1 MLLGLNLRNFT
12 VIDEIAVSFGP
23 GLNIITGET
32 GAGKSV
38 IVDAVNVILGDRV
51 SPEYIKTGREEAH
64 LEALFDISDKPA
76 VKERLDALGFD
87 VAGGELLIKR
97 IIYRK
102 GRSRA
107 FINGGIA
114 TLPVLGQASEGIID
128 IFSQHEHQ
136 SLLRAENHVSV
147 LDEYGGHGA
156 LAEAQRALYARF
168 REATREIERLTGDQ
182 RSLYDKED
190 FLKFQR
196 AEIDDALLREGEDK
210 ELEEEK
216 KRLINHERLLTAAS
230 GAYESLYENEPSL
243 LGTLSRLSSDLKDAG
258 RIDPSLKEAGDS
270 IENAAIQLKDAAFT
284 LRDYASGLGTDTGR
298 LEVVEERLH
307 EIQNLKRKYGDT
319 IADILRKR
327 EEIGKE
333 LRSIAGFEE
342 DIERLRAE
350 SEKIEKEMISGTVR
364 LTSLRKK
371 SAEKLS
377 RSLEK
382 ELREV
387 GIRGARFEV
396 SIGEKD
402 ISADG
407 ADDVSFL
414 FSANPDEE
422 PKPLAR
428 VASGGE
434 LSRIMLVLKELISKE
449 DGGSVIIFDEADSGI
464 GGAVAETV
472 GRKIKNLSRSCQV
485 ICITH
490 LPQVAKFADTHLLV
504 TKTLDDGKTLVRI
517 KSLGKEERVKELAR
531 MIGGINVTEK
541 TIEAAKELLNG

>member
-76 VKERLDALGFD
+76 LRKRLDALGFD
-87 VAGGELLIKR
+87 VSGGELLIKR

-107 FINGGIA
+107 LINGGIA
-114 TLPVLGQASEGIID
+114 TIPVLEQASEGIID

-136 SLLRAENHVSV
+136 SLLRAENHVRV
-147 LDEYGGHGA
+147 LDEYGGHGG
-156 LAEAQRALYARF
+156 LAEAQRALYSRF
-168 REATREIERLTGDQ
+168 REVTREIEKLNADQ
-182 RSLYDKED
+182 RNLYDKED
-190 FLKFQR
+190 FLKFQS
-196 AEIDDALLREGEDK
+196 AEIDDALLREGEDE

-216 KRLINHERLLTAAS
+216 KRLVNHERLLAAAS
-230 GAYESLYENEPSL
+230 GAYEALYENEPSL

-258 RIDPSLKEAGDS
+258 GIDPSLKEAGDS

-298 LEVVEERLH
+298 LEVVEDRLH

-350 SEKIEKEMISGTVR
+350 SEKIEKEMKSTAAK
-364 LTSLRKK
+364 LTALRKES
-371 SAEKLS
+371 SARLS
-377 RSLEK
+377 KSLEK
-382 ELREV
+382 ELKEV
-387 GIRGARFEV
+387 GLKSARFEV
-396 SIGEKD
+396 SIGEKN
-402 ISADG
+402 IAADG

-414 FSANPDEE
+414 FSANPDEA
-422 PKPLAR
+422 PKPLVR

-434 LSRIMLVLKELISKE
+434 LSRVMLVLKELISKE

-472 GRKIKNLSRSCQV
+472 GRKIKHLSRSCQV

-504 TKTLDDGKTLVRI
+504 TKTLEDKRTQVRI
-517 KSLGKEERVKELAR
+517 KSLPKEERVKELAR
-531 MIGGINVTEK
+531 MIGGINITEK
-541 TIEAAKELLNG
+541 TIEAAKEMLGG